1 MSDLPDTAI
10 KESIIRS
17 PFWSHDCDIIKDILD
32 GSCAKTYSI
41 DRFEKKI
48 CSMVLPYN
56 KDYDMIQPT
65 RLIIKG
71 NIFNINELDKL
82 YFEAPDS
89 IDSFYVR
96 ELLLFDFDYLINVK
110 TISKTD
116 FQLVLDISDLPYF
129 SKQHCNLKNFII
141 TCTESS
147 MFDISMCSTQIYFNV
162 SSAKLIED
170 SQRIYQLVKYIQ
182 TEIIID
188 KSLNITHECKFDR
201 PTKGFY
207 IKCDVDKLNEISM
220 YCDEYAVLKY
230 TKEHIEM
237 FCNKISDT
245 LLYVSLDR
253 SYDLT
258 NNSIQSYLCGIHF
271 GCICTCCFKF
281 NFSDEHSGVK
291 IYSDSANYF
300 VLGKHYYNYTY
311 GYAYGC

>member
-1 MSDLPDTAI
+1 
-10 KESIIRS
+10 
-17 PFWSHDCDIIKDILD
+17 
-32 GSCAKTYSI
+32 
-41 DRFEKKI
+41 
-48 CSMVLPYN
+48 
-56 KDYDMIQPT
+56 
-65 RLIIKG
+65 
-71 NIFNINELDKL
+71 
-82 YFEAPDS
+82 
-89 IDSFYVR
+89 
-96 ELLLFDFDYLINVK
+96 
-110 TISKTD
+110 
-116 FQLVLDISDLPYF
+116 
-129 SKQHCNLKNFII
+129 
-141 TCTESS
+141 

-207 IKCDVDKLNEISM
+207 IKCDVDKLDEMSM

-300 VLGKHYYNYTY
+300 VLGKHYYNYTANY
-311 GYAYGC
+311 DNNLPYNIINNYDSYKSYYDNDNSLIIKETLLLNQQDRLSYRDSKYFRINQIYEKCVNPPPNGVNAYFFTLDPNTTQPCGSCNMSKFEKIELKMNINPIISLKNPAIFRSYAETYNILRVSNGLCAIMFDR